1 MRFFGVPPFAGLFR
15 MTSSLSFSANC
26 QGGNK
31 VSIIN
36 LDYLAAYPLLPEV
49 QKAMIDAIKTNY
61 ANPSSQHQL
70 GDEAVAALQLARE
83 QVARLINSPVEKE
96 VVFTSGG
103 TESVNHAIKGAA
115 FANADKGKHIVT
127 SNIEH
132 NAVLRTLRALKMMDY
147 RVTSVPVD
155 QYGRINPTDVADAI
169 RDDTIL
175 VTIMHSNNEIGTI
188 QPIEEI
194 AEITRAKKVIFHSD
208 AVDSVGV
215 VPMDVQRLGV
225 DLLSFAANQF
235 YGPSGVGGLYI
246 RRGTRIWPLLDGG
259 VQENNKRAGTENLIG
274 IIGMGVAAE
283 LAEREMEFRIK
294 HVKKLKAKMIGG
306 LQARIEDI
314 YLNGHPELSL
324 PNLVSVSVKYIEGEG
339 IVLMLDEEN
348 IAVSTRS
355 ACAAGAL
362 QASHVLLSIGRD
374 FADAQGT
381 LVITFGRDTT
391 EAEID
396 RFLNVLEEVVRTL
409 RNMSPLY
416 IKAKQEKSEGAA
428 AS

>member
-1 MRFFGVPPFAGLFR
+1 
-15 MTSSLSFSANC
+15 
-26 QGGNK
+26 
-31 VSIIN
+31 VSILN
-36 LDYLAAYPLLPEV
+36 LDHLAANPLLPEV
-49 QKAMIDAIKTNY
+49 QEAMIEAIKKNY
-61 ANPSSQHQL
+61 GNPSSQHQL
-70 GDEAVAALQLARE
+70 GDEAAAALHKARE
-83 QVARLINSPVEKE
+83 QVAALINSPVLKE
-96 VVFTSGG
+96 VVFTSSG
-103 TESVNHAIKGAA
+103 TESVNHAVKGVA
-115 FANADKGKHIVT
+115 FANAEKGRHIVT

-147 RVTSVPVD
+147 KVTSVPVD
-155 QYGRINPTDVADAI
+155 EYGLIKPGDVADAI

-194 AEITRAKKVIFHSD
+194 GQITQEKKVIFHCD

-215 VPMDVQRLGV
+215 VPIDVQKLGV
-225 DLLSFAANQF
+225 NLLSFAANQF

-283 LAEREMEFRIK
+283 LAAREMEFRIK
-294 HVKKLKAKMIGG
+294 HARKLKQTLIEG
-306 LQARIEDI
+306 LQSRIEDI
-314 YLNGHPELSL
+314 LINGHPELSL
-324 PNLVSVSVKYIEGEG
+324 PNLVSVSVQYIEGEG

-348 IAVSTRS
+348 IAASTKS

-391 EAEID
+391 EADIE
-396 RFLNVLEEVVRTL
+396 RFLEVLEEAVQTL

-416 IKAKQEKSEGAA
+416 IKAMQERAEGVAL
-428 AS
+428 S